1 MSEKLLKWTKKRW
14 QISLS
19 QQPGQKTF
27 LETKS
32 INKKKLLEN
41 EKKGEIYK
49 KFKDLFSDGEL
60 IEVSEKD

>member
-19 QQPGQKTF
+19 QKPGQKTF

-32 INKKKLLEN
+32 IDKQKLLEN